1 MPYPFLQK
9 HSEKQYLDLETNYL
23 NLFNALSSLL
33 TITEGEDLNSDSQR
47 LSHFNALCTRINEIV
62 DRFSKVTEQV
72 QASKFKGDS
81 ATTSSKSDP
90 ASVILLW
97 VDQEERGLIVE
108 ALENYALML
117 NEYKVSDKF
126 NKLANEIKEAK
137 NEPIKN
143 D

>member
-9 HSEKQYLDLETNYL
+9 HSEKQYLDLEANYL

-33 TITEGEDLNSDSQR
+33 TITEGEDLDSDSQR

-62 DRFSKVTEQV
+62 ARFSKVTEQV
-72 QASKFKGDS
+72 QTSKFKGDS

-117 NEYKVSDKF
+117 DDYKVSDNF
-126 NKLANEIKEAK
+126 TKLANEIKEGK
-137 NEPIKN
+137 HEESK
-143 D
+143 

>member
-1 MPYPFLQK
+1 MPYPFTQK

-62 DRFSKVTEQV
+62 ARFSKVTEQV
-72 QASKFKGDS
+72 QTSKFKGDS

-108 ALENYALML
+108 ALENYALL
-117 NEYKVSDKF
+117 LDDYKVSDKF
-126 NKLANEIKEAK
+126 NKLANEIKEGK
-137 NEPIKN
+137 HEESE
-143 D
+143 

>member
-1 MPYPFLQK
+1 MPYPFTQK

-33 TITEGEDLNSDSQR
+33 TITEGEDLDSDSQR

-62 DRFSKVTEQV
+62 ARFSKVTEQV
-72 QASKFKGDS
+72 QTSKFKGDS

-108 ALENYALML
+108 ALENYALL
-117 NEYKVSDKF
+117 LDDYKVSDKF
-126 NKLANEIKEAK
+126 NKLANEIKEGK
-137 NEPIKN
+137 HEESE
-143 D
+143 

>member
-33 TITEGEDLNSDSQR
+33 TITEGEDLDSDSQR
-47 LSHFNALCTRINEIV
+47 LSHFNALCTRINEIA

-72 QASKFKGDS
+72 QTAKFKGDS
-81 ATTSSKSDP
+81 ATTPSKSDP

-97 VDQEERGLIVE
+97 VNQHERSLIVE
-108 ALENYALML
+108 ALENYSLML
-117 NEYKVSDKF
+117 NDYKVSDNF
-126 NKLANEIKEAK
+126 TKLANQIKEVK

>member
-47 LSHFNALCTRINEIV
+47 LSHFNSLCTRINEIV
-62 DRFSKVTEQV
+62 ARFSKVTEQV
-72 QASKFKGDS
+72 QTSKFKGDS

-108 ALENYALML
+108 ALENYALL
-117 NEYKVSDKF
+117 LDDYKVSDNF
-126 NKLANEIKEAK
+126 TKLANEIKEGK
-137 NEPIKN
+137 HEESE
-143 D
+143 

>member
-1 MPYPFLQK
+1 MPYPFIQK

-23 NLFNALSSLL
+23 NLYNALSSLL

-47 LSHFNALCTRINEIV
+47 LSHFNALCTRVNEIV
-62 DRFSKVTEQV
+62 ERFSKVTEQV
-72 QASKFKGDS
+72 QTSKFKGDS

-117 NEYKVSDKF
+117 DDYKVSDNF
-126 NKLANEIKEAK
+126 TKLANEIKEGK
-137 NEPIKN
+137 HEESE
-143 D
+143 

>member
-9 HSEKQYLDLETNYL
+9 HSENQYLDLETNYL

-33 TITEGEDLNSDSQR
+33 TITEGEDLDSDSQR

-62 DRFSKVTEQV
+62 DRFTKVTEQV
-72 QASKFKGDS
+72 QTSKLKGDS

-97 VDQEERGLIVE
+97 VNQHERALIVE
-108 ALENYALML
+108 ALENYSLML
-117 NEYKVSDKF
+117 NEYKVSDNF
-126 NKLANEIKEAK
+126 TKLANEIKEAK
-137 NEPIKN
+137 YEESK
-143 D
+143 

>member
-1 MPYPFLQK
+1 MPYPFTQK

-33 TITEGEDLNSDSQR
+33 TITEGEDLDSDSQR
-47 LSHFNALCTRINEIV
+47 LSHFNALCTRVNEIV
-62 DRFSKVTEQV
+62 ARFSKVTEQV
-72 QASKFKGDS
+72 QTSKFKGDS

-108 ALENYALML
+108 ALENYALL
-117 NEYKVSDKF
+117 LDDYKVSDNF
-126 NKLANEIKEAK
+126 TKLANEIKEGK
-137 NEPIKN
+137 HEESK
-143 D
+143 

>member
-62 DRFSKVTEQV
+62 ARFSKVTEQV
-72 QASKFKGDS
+72 QTSKFKGDS

-117 NEYKVSDKF
+117 DDYKVSDNF
-126 NKLANEIKEAK
+126 TKLANEIKEGK
-137 NEPIKN
+137 HEESK
-143 D
+143 

>member
-1 MPYPFLQK
+1 MPYPMLNK
-9 HSEKQYLDLETNYL
+9 HSQKQYLELETVAI
-23 NLFNALSSLL
+23 NLFTAVQSLM
-33 TITEGEDLNSDSQR
+33 TITEGEDLDSDSQR
-47 LSHFNALCTRINEIV
+47 LSHFNALCTRVHEIV
-62 DRFSKVTEQV
+62 ERFSKVTEQV
-72 QASKFKGDS
+72 QTSKFKGDS

-97 VDQEERGLIVE
+97 VDQEERDSIVE

>member
-1 MPYPFLQK
+1 M
-9 HSEKQYLDLETNYL
+9 DLETNYL

-33 TITEGEDLNSDSQR
+33 TITEGEDLDSDSQR
-47 LSHFNALCTRINEIV
+47 LSHFNALCTRVHEIV

-72 QASKFKGDS
+72 QTSKFKGDS

-108 ALENYALML
+108 ALENYALL
-117 NEYKVSDKF
+117 LDDYKVSDNF
-126 NKLANEIKEAK
+126 TKLANEIKEGK
-137 NEPIKN
+137 HEESK
-143 D
+143 

>member
-1 MPYPFLQK
+1 MPYPFIQK

-33 TITEGEDLNSDSQR
+33 TITEGEDLDSDSQR

-97 VDQEERGLIVE
+97 VNQHERALIVE
-108 ALENYALML
+108 ALENYSLML
-117 NEYKVSDKF
+117 NEYKVSDNF
-126 NKLANEIKEAK
+126 TKLANQIKEAK
-137 NEPIKN
+137 NESIKN

>member
-23 NLFNALSSLL
+23 NIYNAVSSLL
-33 TITEGEDLNSDSQR
+33 TITEGEDLDSDSQR

-62 DRFSKVTEQV
+62 DRFTKVTEQV
-72 QASKFKGDS
+72 QTSKLKGDS

-97 VDQEERGLIVE
+97 VNQHERALIVE
-108 ALENYALML
+108 ALENYSLML
-117 NEYKVSDKF
+117 NEYKVSDNF
-126 NKLANEIKEAK
+126 TKLANEIKEAK

>member
-1 MPYPFLQK
+1 MPYPFIQK

-23 NLFNALSSLL
+23 NLYNALSSLL

-62 DRFSKVTEQV
+62 ARFSKVTEQV
-72 QASKFKGDS
+72 QTSKFKGDS

-97 VDQEERGLIVE
+97 VNKEERGLIVE

-117 NEYKVSDKF
+117 DDYKVSDNF
-126 NKLANEIKEAK
+126 TKLANEIKEGK
-137 NEPIKN
+137 HEESK
-143 D
+143 

>member
-33 TITEGEDLNSDSQR
+33 TITEGEDLDSDSQR
-47 LSHFNALCTRINEIV
+47 LSHFNALCTRVNEIV
-62 DRFSKVTEQV
+62 ARFSKVTEQV
-72 QASKFKGDS
+72 QTSKFKGDS

-97 VDQEERGLIVE
+97 VDREERGLIVE

-117 NEYKVSDKF
+117 DDYKVSDNF
-126 NKLANEIKEAK
+126 TKLANEIKEGK
-137 NEPIKN
+137 HEESK
-143 D
+143 

>member
-62 DRFSKVTEQV
+62 ARFSKVTEQV
-72 QASKFKGDS
+72 QTSKFKGDS

-117 NEYKVSDKF
+117 DDYKVSDNF
-126 NKLANEIKEAK
+126 TKLANEIKEGK
-137 NEPIKN
+137 HEESE
-143 D
+143 

>member
-1 MPYPFLQK
+1 MPYPFIQK

-62 DRFSKVTEQV
+62 ARFSKVTEQV
-72 QASKFKGDS
+72 QTSKFKGDS

-117 NEYKVSDKF
+117 DDYKVSDNF
-126 NKLANEIKEAK
+126 TKLANEIKEGK
-137 NEPIKN
+137 HEESK
-143 D
+143 

>member
-1 MPYPFLQK
+1 MPYPFIKK

-33 TITEGEDLNSDSQR
+33 TITEGEDLDSDSQR
-47 LSHFNALCTRINEIV
+47 LSHFNALCTRVNEIV

-72 QASKFKGDS
+72 QTSKFKGDS

-97 VDQEERGLIVE
+97 VNQEERGLIVE

-117 NEYKVSDKF
+117 DDYKVSYNF
-126 NKLANEIKEAK
+126 TKLANQIKEGK
-137 NEPIKN
+137 HEKSK
-143 D
+143 

>member
-47 LSHFNALCTRINEIV
+47 LSHFNSLCTRINEIV
-62 DRFSKVTEQV
+62 ARFSKVTEQV
-72 QASKFKGDS
+72 QTSKFKGDS

-126 NKLANEIKEAK
+126 TKLANEIKEGK
-137 NEPIKN
+137 HEESE
-143 D
+143 

>member
-1 MPYPFLQK
+1 MPYPFIKK

-33 TITEGEDLNSDSQR
+33 TITEGEDLDSDSQR
-47 LSHFNALCTRINEIV
+47 LSHFNALCTRVNEIV

-72 QASKFKGDS
+72 QTSKFKGDS

-97 VDQEERGLIVE
+97 VNQEERGLIVE

-117 NEYKVSDKF
+117 DDYKVSYNF
-126 NKLANEIKEAK
+126 TKLANQIKEGK
-137 NEPIKN
+137 HEESK
-143 D
+143 

>member
-1 MPYPFLQK
+1 MPYPFLKK

-33 TITEGEDLNSDSQR
+33 TITEGEDLDSDSQR

-72 QASKFKGDS
+72 QTSELKGDS

-97 VDQEERGLIVE
+97 VNQHERALIVE
-108 ALENYALML
+108 ALENYSLML
-117 NEYKVSDKF
+117 NDYKVSDNF
-126 NKLANEIKEAK
+126 TKLANEIKEVK

>member
-47 LSHFNALCTRINEIV
+47 LSHFNSLCTRINEIV
-62 DRFSKVTEQV
+62 ARFSKVTEQV
-72 QASKFKGDS
+72 QTSKFKGDS

-108 ALENYALML
+108 ALENYALL
-117 NEYKVSDKF
+117 LDDYKVSDKF
-126 NKLANEIKEAK
+126 NKLANEIKEGK
-137 NEPIKN
+137 HEESE
-143 D
+143 

>member
-1 MPYPFLQK
+1 MPYPFLKK

-33 TITEGEDLNSDSQR
+33 TITEGEDLDSDSQR

-72 QASKFKGDS
+72 QTSKLKGDS

-97 VDQEERGLIVE
+97 VNQHERALIVE
-108 ALENYALML
+108 ALENYSLML
-117 NEYKVSDKF
+117 NDYKVSDNF
-126 NKLANEIKEAK
+126 TKLANEIKEVK

>member
-1 MPYPFLQK
+1 MPYPFIKK

-23 NLFNALSSLL
+23 NLSNALSSLL
-33 TITEGEDLNSDSQR
+33 TITEGEDLDSDSQR

-72 QASKFKGDS
+72 QTSKFKGDF

-97 VDQEERGLIVE
+97 VNQHERALIVE
-108 ALENYALML
+108 ALENYSLML
-117 NEYKVSDKF
+117 NEYKVSDNF
-126 NKLANEIKEAK
+126 TKLANQIKEAK
-137 NEPIKN
+137 NESIKN

>member
-1 MPYPFLQK
+1 MPYPFIQK

-62 DRFSKVTEQV
+62 ARFSKVTEQV
-72 QASKFKGDS
+72 QTSKFKGDS

-97 VDQEERGLIVE
+97 VDQEERGLIVA

-117 NEYKVSDKF
+117 DDYKVSDNF
-126 NKLANEIKEAK
+126 TKLANEIKEGK
-137 NEPIKN
+137 HEESE
-143 D
+143 